1 MGNRGRLI
9 APGGLRDELAA
20 VAEDDPAAGESL
32 AEMAAQYG
40 LRPSSARPRLVS
52 YLVKVWQRRHFIF
65 AYATARNVS
74 MYTEARLGQLWQVL
88 TPLLNSAVYYLIFGV
103 LFKANRGI
111 SNYTAF
117 LVTGVFIFAFT
128 ERSIVVGST
137 VMRANITLIRALHF
151 PRACLPLAYVL
162 VEFQQLLLSMVVLFA
177 IVLGTGEPLTWY
189 WLLLLP
195 TLLLQAT
202 FNMGAALFMARVG
215 SGAQDISQ
223 LIPFLLRVWRY
234 FCGVMYSIAA
244 LPAELPVWAK
254 NVLSFNPAAVYI
266 SLTRFAV
273 MSSYRA
279 DAPGA
284 QPYNAARCAIFTVTK
299 TPFDAGLL
307 PPGHHHQRAV
317 AGRCRLGGRHPR
329 RGRAVLL
336 AGRDQLRPRL
346 SRIYL
351 CRASPAG
358 SRAFSQSADSSAVS
372 VASAQAPC
380 RSACGARSRRSAAP
394 RRTMPNTGLVSPWS
408 RT

>member
-9 APGGLRDELAA
+9 APGCLRDELAA
-20 VAEDDPAAGESL
+20 VAEDEPAAGQSL

-40 LRPSSARPRLVS
+40 LQPSSARPRLVS
-52 YLVKVWQRRHFIF
+52 YLVKVWQRRHFIL

-111 SNYTAF
+111 SNYTAY

-137 VMRANITLIRALHF
+137 VIRSNITLIRALHF

-189 WLLLLP
+189 WLLLFP
-195 TLLLQAT
+195 TLLLQAA
-202 FNMGAALFMARVG
+202 FNMGAALFMARIG
-215 SGAQDISQ
+215 AGAQDISQ
-223 LIPFLLRVWRY
+223 LVPFLLRVWRY

-244 LPAELPVWAK
+244 LRAALPEWGK

-266 SLTRFAV
+266 ALTRYAV

-284 QPYNAARCAIFTVTK
+284 KPYDAARCAIFTAKK
-299 TPFDAGLL
+299 TPSMQAYCHPDIATSELWLAGIGWAVVIL
-307 PPGHHHQRAV
+307 V
-317 AGRCRLGGRHPR
+317 AGVLYFWQAETRYGR
-329 RGRAVLL
+329 G
-336 AGRDQLRPRL
+336 
-346 SRIYL
+346 
-351 CRASPAG
+351 
-358 SRAFSQSADSSAVS
+358 
-372 VASAQAPC
+372 
-380 RSACGARSRRSAAP
+380 
-394 RRTMPNTGLVSPWS
+394 
-408 RT
+408 